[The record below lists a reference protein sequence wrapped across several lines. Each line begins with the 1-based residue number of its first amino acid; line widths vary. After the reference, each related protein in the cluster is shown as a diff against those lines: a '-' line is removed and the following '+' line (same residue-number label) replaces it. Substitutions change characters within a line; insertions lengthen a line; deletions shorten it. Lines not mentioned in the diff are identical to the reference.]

1 MQTTVQ
7 TISQPTARSTAHD
20 PTQSPTQDPTQSR
33 TGAFRHPPV
42 APDSPGSALTIGV
55 LVGSLS
61 SASINR
67 TLARALAG
75 LIGERAEV
83 TEIRIGDLPLYNSDL
98 DDTPPEPVRRFKRE
112 VLSVDGLIVATPEYN
127 RTMPAALK
135 NAFEWGSRPYG
146 ESIWAGIPAGLVGA
160 SPGAIGTATAQ
171 QHVRNVMS
179 FLDMPTL
186 AQPEVYLQFRPEV
199 FTDDGRI
206 TDDGTRAFLAEWADR
221 FIDHVRLH
229 ATARLT
235 SVGR

>member
-1 MQTTVQ
+1 MN
-7 TISQPTARSTAHD
+7 TAHTTD
-20 PTQSPTQDPTQSR
+20 TIDTADATSSTP
-33 TGAFRHPPV
+33 
-42 APDSPGSALTIGV
+42 TIGV

-61 SASINR
+61 STSINR
-67 TLARALAG
+67 TLARSLTG
-75 LIGERAEV
+75 LIGERAHV
-83 TEIRIGDLPLYNSDL
+83 AEIEIGDLPLYNSDL
-98 DDTPPEPVRRFKRE
+98 DETPPEAVRRFKRE
-112 VLSVDGLIVATPEYN
+112 VSSVDGLIVVTPEYN
-127 RTMPAALK
+127 RTMSAVLK

-206 TDDGTRAFLAEWADR
+206 SDAGTRGFLAGWADR
-221 FIDHVRLH
+221 FVDHVRLH
-229 ATARLT
+229 ADARLVAAG
-235 SVGR
+235 SRAA